1 MQAQNHYRVL
11 VAAKDLVFLSQVVK
25 AFQALAIYVD
35 QAACCNSLHSLV
47 ETQPYDL
54 LLLDRDLGEEDGLV
68 MLRRLRQHRDLPVF
82 ILAEVLN
89 QSDRLVALEMG
100 ADDCIQRNTDAAFLA
115 LRSQKYLQRLAAVHQ
130 VSSER
135 SEWCFS
141 GWTLNSHSR
150 LVSDGTGRAL
160 KLTRAEF
167 DLLHALLHADG
178 QPLSKMQLADAV
190 SKGSNQA
197 SVETIAVLVHR
208 LRQKLGNKQIIE
220 TFSGVGYRICAE

>member
-1 MQAQNHYRVL
+1 MQVKSQYRVL
-11 VAAKDLVFLSQVVK
+11 VAAEDLVFLAQVVQ

-35 QAACCNSLHSLV
+35 QTSCCKRLQSLV
-47 ETQPYDL
+47 EAQRYDL

-82 ILAEVLN
+82 ILS
-89 QSDRLVALEMG
+89 SDLDQRDQLVALEMG
-100 ADDCIQRNTDAAFLA
+100 ADDCIQRNIDAAFLA
-115 LRSQKYLQRLAAVHQ
+115 LRSQKYMERLGAVKQ
-130 VSSER
+130 GSSEQT
-135 SEWCFS
+135 EWTFS
-141 GWTLNSHSR
+141 GWTLNTLSR
-150 LVSDGTGRAL
+150 LLLSSEGKEL

-167 DLLHALLHADG
+167 DLLHALLRAKG

-190 SKGSNQA
+190 SQGAVQA

-208 LRQKLGNKQIIE
+208 LRHKLGSKQIIQ